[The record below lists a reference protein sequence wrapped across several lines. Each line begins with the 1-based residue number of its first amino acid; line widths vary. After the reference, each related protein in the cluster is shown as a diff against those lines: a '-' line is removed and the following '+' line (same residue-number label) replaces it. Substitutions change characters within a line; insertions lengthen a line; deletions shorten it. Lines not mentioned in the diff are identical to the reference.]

1 MTDTKYNIVMYYKLL
16 AKLPALSYR
25 LSCVPC
31 NHAFGGQLVGLGH
44 TLVSMVFLCASREAL
59 LLLA

>member
-1 MTDTKYNIVMYYKLL
+1 MTDTKYNIVMYYWLL
-16 AKLPALSYR
+16 AKLPTLSYR
-25 LSCVPC
+25 LRCVPYD
-31 NHAFGGQLVGLGH
+31 HAFGGQLVGLGH